1 MAISEKRK
9 KILLD
14 QKRRAMMKDIARRE
28 AAQEERPLMP
38 YRGVDALRALREAD
52 RGNIKGD
59 FKAAME
65 NPDENLEEDLDARLA
80 SSDLGE
86 ERDLR
91 NIEKYGDRAMR
102 SRAFGSRQTK
112 AKGGTVSAKRFMNGG
127 AVMSGRGVR
136 DTKMS

>member
-1 MAISEKRK
+1 MALSEERK
-9 KILLD
+9 KILLQ

-28 AAQEERPLMP
+28 AALEELSIMP
-38 YRGVDALRALREAD
+38 YSGLDAKRALREAD

-65 NPDENLEEDLDARLA
+65 NPDENLGEDLDARLD
-80 SSDLGE
+80 STLLGAD
-86 ERDLR
+86 RDMR
-91 NIEKYGDRAMR
+91 NIKKYGDMAMR

-112 AKGGTVSAKRFMNGG
+112 AKGGTVSAKRYMNGG
-127 AVMSGRGVR
+127 AVMSGRGTR